1 MVGEMHEHL
10 ARVRVGVRVG
20 VRGHL
25 VARGAELVD
34 VARHLVRV
42 RVRVRVR
49 VSARVRI
56 RVGLELG

>member
-1 MVGEMHEHL
+1 MG
-10 ARVRVGVRVG
+10 AG

-25 VARGAELVD
+25 VPRGAEVIH

-42 RVRVRVR
+42 RLRVRVR

-56 RVGLELG
+56 RAGLEMG